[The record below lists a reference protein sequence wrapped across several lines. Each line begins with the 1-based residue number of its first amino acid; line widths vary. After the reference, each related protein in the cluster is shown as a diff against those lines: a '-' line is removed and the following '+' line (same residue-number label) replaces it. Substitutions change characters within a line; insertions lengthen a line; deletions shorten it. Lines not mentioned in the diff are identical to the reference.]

1 MKLIG
6 FFSLH
11 IACKYQEIYYPH
23 IKIFLL
29 NEFTFDDYLH
39 IEDKLL
45 HQLNFEIQVPFDIS
59 YIEILKKFFILN
71 DKYYNIFI
79 ILIKKCLALNIL
91 RKYDIKEIIFGFIL
105 NLNIDIPNEKVL
117 LATELFSVEINNCKE
132 NYKKLCLE
140 MNTFHSILN
149 LKKFDLDI
157 NFIN

>member
-6 FFSLH
+6 FFCLH

-23 IKIFLL
+23 IKIFLSD
-29 NEFTFDDYLH
+29 EFTFEDYLH

-45 HQLNFEIQVPFDIS
+45 HHLNFKIQVPFDLS
-59 YIEILKKFFILN
+59 YIEILKKFFVFSDQN
-71 DKYYNIFI
+71 HNQMV
-79 ILIKKCLALNIL
+79 ILIKKCLSLNIL
-91 RKYDIKEIIFGFIL
+91 RKFDIKEIIFGFIF
-105 NLNIDIPNEKVL
+105 NLDMDIPNEKKL
-117 LATELFSVEINNCKE
+117 LATELFSVQINNCKE

-140 MNTFHSILN
+140 MKSFDSILN